1 MSYQVTIE
9 PIGTTI
15 EVEEDQTILDAALR
29 QGVWLPFACGH
40 GTCGTCKVQ
49 VTDGY
54 YDVGEAS
61 PFALMDLER
70 EEHKVLACCC
80 KPESDMTIEADV
92 DADPDFL
99 GYLVQDYQAKVIE
112 VRDLSPTIKGVRLQ
126 LDRAMDFQAGQ
137 YINVQFLGIEGTRAF
152 SIANAPSE
160 LGIIELHIRHVV
172 GGSATTYVHE
182 QLAAGDKLEISG
194 PYGQFFVRKSD
205 EQDAIFIAGGSGLSS
220 PQSMILDLLE
230 SGDTRT
236 IYLFQGARDVA
247 ELYNREL
254 FEKLVKDYPNFRYIP
269 SLNAPK
275 EEDGWTGFTGYVHEA
290 VADYFEQRCG
300 GHKAYLCGP
309 PVMIDAA
316 ISTLMQ
322 SRLFERDIHTERF
335 LSAAD
340 GASGQSRSALFKHI

>member
-49 VTDGY
+49 VTDGFF
-54 YDVGEAS
+54 DLGDAS
-61 PFALMDLER
+61 PFALMDIER
-70 EEHKVLACCC
+70 EENKVLACCC
-80 KPESDMTIEADV
+80 KPESDMVIEADV
-92 DADPDFL
+92 DEDEDFL
-99 GYLVQDYQAKVIE
+99 GYLIEDYQAKVIE
-112 VRDLSPTIKGVRLQ
+112 IKDLSPTIKGIRLEI
-126 LDRAMDFQAGQ
+126 DRTMQFQAGQ
-137 YINVQFLGIEGTRAF
+137 YINLQLPGIEGTRAF

-160 LGIIELHIRHVV
+160 EGIIELHIRQVQ
-172 GGSATTYVHE
+172 GGAATTYVHE
-182 QLAAGDKLEISG
+182 QLSVGDELQLTG

-205 EQDAIFIAGGSGLSS
+205 EQDVIFIAGGSGLSS
-220 PQSMILDLLE
+220 PQSMIHDLLDE
-230 SGDTRT
+230 GDTRT

-254 FEKLVKDYPNFRYIP
+254 FEDLVKKHPNFRYIP
-269 SLNAPK
+269 ALNAPK
-275 EEDGWTGFTGYVHEA
+275 AEDAWTGFTGFVHEA
-290 VADYFEQRCG
+290 VADYFENKCS

-309 PVMIDAA
+309 PPMIDAA

-340 GASGQSRSALFKHI
+340 GATDQSRSALFKHI